1 MIAVAHRRTS
11 LVSYHSSRQS
21 RLHDTCQRLCPLLDA
36 CTHLSLDGRTAS
48 LALKTHC
55 QRASTHM
62 KKGPRSGCACG
73 LRASQITEGEMLS
86 KPTPLSKSYK

>member
-1 MIAVAHRRTS
+1 MLADAHRRTKIS
-11 LVSYHSSRQS
+11 LKSASYRILPLDS
-21 RLHDTCQRLCPLLDA
+21 RLHNTCQRLCPLLDA

-62 KKGPRSGCACG
+62 KKGPRSGWG
-73 LRASQITEGEMLS
+73 FRASQITEDEMLS
-86 KPTPLSKSYK
+86 KPTASWP

>member
-11 LVSYHSSRQS
+11 LVSYPSSRQS

-62 KKGPRSGCACG
+62 KKGPRSGSG
-73 LRASQITEGEMLS
+73 FRASQITEGEMLS
-86 KPTPLSKSYK
+86 KPTASWP